1 MIGVMD
7 FNKALYLA
15 NERGYD
21 LVLMSM
27 NDIPVVKIADF
38 NKLQYEQKKKEKE
51 NKKNHLAPK
60 LKEVDFGINIGEN
73 DLNVKLKKVREFLED
88 KANVKLV
95 VKMDRRIASSHPEI
109 GYDFMNNILS
119 ELNEEVICQNK
130 PKLMGNIISVVVVSK
145 R

>member
-38 NKLQYEQKKKEKE
+38 NKFQYEQKKKEKE

-60 LKEVDFGINIGEN
+60 LKEIDFGINIGEN

-88 KANVKLV
+88 KANVKIV
-95 VKMDRRIASSHPEI
+95 VKLDRRIASSHPEM

-119 ELNEEVICQNK
+119 DLSDEVICQNK

>member
-88 KANVKLV
+88 KANVKIV
-95 VKMDRRIASSHPEI
+95 VKMDRRIASSHPEM

-119 ELNEEVICQNK
+119 DLSEEAICQNK